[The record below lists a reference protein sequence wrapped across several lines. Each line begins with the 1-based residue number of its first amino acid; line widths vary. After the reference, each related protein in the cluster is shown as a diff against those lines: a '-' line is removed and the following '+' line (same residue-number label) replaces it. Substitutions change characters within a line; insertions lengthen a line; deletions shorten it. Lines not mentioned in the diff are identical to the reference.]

1 MAALALNQCRE
12 QLSKMSDFDSIIFTR
27 DQLKGLKAESD
38 RINHNRNVQHFVQ
51 DIRNNILAIARSSNK
66 TSYYRSYKLPDNKED
81 PNYLVVT
88 DAINVLKQQFVDISI
103 EYKFQT
109 DIRTGKEF
117 NHGIYI
123 DWS

>member
-1 MAALALNQCRE
+1 MAGWPLIFNSH
-12 QLSKMSDFDSIIFTR
+12 LSKMSDVNSIIFTR
-27 DQLKGLKAESD
+27 DHLKGLKAETD
-38 RINHNRNVQHFVQ
+38 RIYHNQNVQRFVEE
-51 DIRNNILAIARSSNK
+51 IRFSILSIARSSNK

-81 PNYLVVT
+81 PHYLVVT
-88 DAINVLKQQFVDISI
+88 DAINLLKQQFIDISI

-109 DIRTGKEF
+109 DIRTGREF